1 MLAGAVVGAAC
12 GIVAGLLI
20 LRRPAMSETNL
31 PTTPEAS
38 RNYSY
43 IIFGVGVLLV
53 VAGVL
58 KIPGGIVAGGALC
71 FLGLVL
77 FGLSFIPRG
86 ETPADAG
93 APMSEGERLTGIFF
107 EPSGVFRNLRA
118 HPRWLVAVL
127 IIALLGFAYTTA
139 FTFRL
144 TPERIIN
151 FTMDKVAERGFVPA
165 DRVGEIKERQIE
177 EAKSPTRIAANAV
190 TTFVGVFVVM
200 AIIAALYMLL
210 VLLFGGRLGFWQAL
224 AVAAYAAL
232 PPAIIGRVLSLVLLY
247 VKDPEDIHP
256 ILGQG
261 GLVQDNLGAL
271 IKPADHPVLFAVASA
286 FGLLTFYHLWL
297 TATGLRNGGERVSS
311 TAAGSIALIFWVI
324 TLLLAVASSA
334 LFGSFIS

>member
-1 MLAGAVVGAAC
+1 M
-12 GIVAGLLI
+12 INRTYTYI
-20 LRRPAMSETNL
+20 L
-31 PTTPEAS
+31 
-38 RNYSY
+38 
-43 IIFGVGVLLV
+43 FGVGVLLA

-71 FLGLVL
+71 FLGLAL

-177 EAKSPTRIAANAV
+177 EAKSPTRIAGRAI
-190 TTFVGVFVVM
+190 TTFVGVFVFSAVL
-200 AIIAALYMLL
+200 AALYMLAL
-210 VLLFGGRLGFWQAL
+210 LLFGGRMGFWQSLSVTAW
-224 AVAAYAAL
+224 AAL
-232 PPAIIGRVLSLVLLY
+232 PSTIIGLVLSLVLLY
-247 VKDPEDIHP
+247 VKDPDDIHP
-256 ILGQG
+256 VLGQS
-261 GLVQDNLGAL
+261 GLVTDNLSVLVKSAE
-271 IKPADHPVLFAVASA
+271 HPVLFTVLSF
-286 FGLLTFYHLWL
+286 FGILSFYRLWL

-311 TAAGSIALIFWVI
+311 SAAWSVAIIFWLI
-324 TLLLAVASSA
+324 GLLLLTAFSA
-334 LFGSFIS
+334 LFSNFIS